1 MTNNYAFADLF
12 KNNWDFNQ
20 LFSSQ
25 RRNMET
31 LSEVNQVVVEG
42 AQELS
47 RAQGEALRSNV
58 ETILK
63 TSKDVMSSGSPE
75 TSLAKQADL
84 AKSLFEN
91 TLSSLREMTE
101 MATKCSFEAFEV
113 LNKRASESLN
123 EISKVS
129 SGAANKKK

>member
-1 MTNNYAFADLF
+1 MTNNYAFADMF
-12 KNNWDFNQ
+12 KNGWDFNQ